1 MRTLFLILVLG
12 NLAFYAWD
20 RYLRV
25 PVEVDARIRQVE
37 ITPEKIRI
45 LGASG
50 APATRVPS
58 DTANT
63 AKAAAEETAKAKPK
77 ISAACLE
84 WGSFIGTEIQ
94 RAEAAINETGLPA
107 AGVQR
112 VTNELPGHWVLIP
125 PQKTRAEANA
135 LVQALKALNIADYSL
150 VQDPPER
157 RNAISLGIFRT
168 EEAAQTLLGAL
179 RKKGLDTAVIERR
192 EKFFRQAVFYLRE
205 PNADAV
211 AKWNALRAVIPGTE
225 VKAVQCPAT

>member
-1 MRTLFLILVLG
+1 MRVLFLILVLG

-45 LGASG
+45 LGA
-50 APATRVPS
+50 TNVPS
-58 DTANT
+58 TRLPT
-63 AKAAAEETAKAKPK
+63 KATDEDAVKAKPK
-77 ISAACLE
+77 ITAACLE

-94 RAEAAINETGLPA
+94 RAEAAITEAGLPA
-107 AGVQR
+107 ASLQR
-112 VTNELPGHWVLIP
+112 VINDLPGHWVLIP

-135 LVQALKALNIADYSL
+135 LVQELKALNIADYSL

-179 RKKGLDTAVIERR
+179 RKRGLDKAVVERR

-211 AKWNALRAVIPGTE
+211 AKWNALRAVMPGTE
-225 VKAVQCPAT
+225 VKAVQCPQS

>member
-1 MRTLFLILVLG
+1 MRALFLILLLG

-45 LGASG
+45 LDASN
-50 APATRVPS
+50 APSTRVP
-58 DTANT
+58 T
-63 AKAAAEETAKAKPK
+63 KAADEEAAKAKPK

-205 PNADAV
+205 PNAGAV

>member
-1 MRTLFLILVLG
+1 MRALFLILVLG

-45 LGASG
+45 LGATHVPS
-50 APATRVPS
+50 ARVPTN
-58 DTANT
+58 TANIT
-63 AKAAAEETAKAKPK
+63 KAADEVAVKAKPK
-77 ISAACLE
+77 ITAACLE

-94 RAEAAINETGLPA
+94 RAEAAITEAGLPA
-107 AGVQR
+107 ASLQR
-112 VTNELPGHWVLIP
+112 VINELPGHWVLIP

-135 LVQALKALNIADYSL
+135 LVQELKALNIADYSL

-179 RKKGLDTAVIERR
+179 RKKGVDKALVERR
-192 EKFFRQAVFYLRE
+192 ENFFRQAVFYLRE

-211 AKWNALRAVIPGTE
+211 TKWNALRAVMPGTE
-225 VKAVQCPAT
+225 VKAVQCPPA